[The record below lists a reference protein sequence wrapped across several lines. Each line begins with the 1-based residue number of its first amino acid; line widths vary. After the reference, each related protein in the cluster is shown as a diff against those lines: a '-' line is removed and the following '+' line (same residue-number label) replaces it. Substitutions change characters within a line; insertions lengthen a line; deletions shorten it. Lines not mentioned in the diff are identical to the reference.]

1 MKKILSFLLDL
12 VMKNPVIFNASA
24 LAPIVVAGISSKNA
38 VLLSIAMLIITIP
51 TVIISHLLFEKLPD
65 FYKLPSIFLLSSLMG
80 MVSSIVIIKLDSVAF
95 ENLGIYLPILTVN
108 SIMLINSLS
117 GSRKK
122 FPLVL
127 RNAFV
132 GALCFV
138 VVVFLVSIIREFI
151 GNGSFL
157 GKPVSDF
164 EIPGALFPFF
174 GYFIVAFI
182 GAGIKAISSIIKRKG
197 DK

>member
-1 MKKILSFLLDL
+1 MKKILSFLSDL
-12 VMKNPVIFNASA
+12 ALKNPVVFNASA
-24 LAPIVVAGISSKNA
+24 LAPIVVAGISFKNA
-38 VLLSIAMLIITIP
+38 ILLSIAMVIITVP
-51 TVIISHLLFEKLPD
+51 TILISHLLFEKLPD
-65 FYKLPSIFLLSSLMG
+65 FYKIPSIFLLSSLMG
-80 MVSSIVIIKLDSVAF
+80 IVSSIAIIRLDSVAF

-108 SIMLINSLS
+108 SIILVNSVS
-117 GSRKK
+117 GSRKNL
-122 FPLVL
+122 PLVL

-138 VVVFLVSIIREFI
+138 LVVFLVSIIREFI
-151 GNGSFL
+151 GSGSFL

-164 EIPGALFPFF
+164 KIPGALFPFF

-182 GAGIKAISSIIKRKG
+182 GAGIKTISSTIKRKG